1 LSYPD
6 YALILFFTKRV
17 ILNPLVVKD
26 RLLRAGGKK
35 TSPEWKVSSFKQFRI
50 ILNWKKEKRQAASY
64 KLDNWQAWDY
74 IRLNRKDNM
83 KVKEAAAITG
93 SMTRTS
99 KMPGLSY
106 SLPAWECKTGS
117 KLRKIKNSVCSMCY
131 ALKGN
136 YTRYKAIKA
145 AQYVRL
151 AALNDARWT
160 AAMVTQVKR
169 QKYFRW
175 HDAGDVQDLQHLE
188 KIFEVCRLTPETR
201 HWMPTR
207 EAWIKDHLD
216 RAPANLVI
224 RFSPPMINQRND
236 SWPNSSMVVDKGFH
250 TCPAPAQG
258 GKCGSCRQC
267 WDPAI
272 KVVSYGKH

>member
-1 LSYPD
+1 M
-6 YALILFFTKRV
+6 
-17 ILNPLVVKD
+17 LV
-26 RLLRAGGKK
+26 KK
-35 TSPEWKVSSFKQFRI
+35 AKV
-50 ILNWKKEKRQAASY
+50 
-64 KLDNWQAWDY
+64 
-74 IRLNRKDNM
+74 
-83 KVKEAAAITG
+83 ITG

-117 KLRKIKNSVCSMCY
+117 KLRKVPGSVCASCY

-136 YTRYKAIKA
+136 YTRYPEIKR

-151 AALNDARWT
+151 QALKHPLWVDAMT
-160 AAMVTQVKR
+160 AQVKR

-175 HDAGDVQDLQHLE
+175 HDAGDVQDLDHLN
-188 KIFEVCRLTPETR
+188 KIYEVCRLTPDTK

-216 RAPANLVI
+216 SKPDNLVI
-224 RFSPPMINQRND
+224 RFSPPMIGQSNE
-236 SWPNSSMVVDKGFH
+236 SWPNSSMVVTENA

-267 WDPAI
+267 WDPEVKI
-272 KVVSYGKH
+272 VSYGKH

>member
-1 LSYPD
+1 
-6 YALILFFTKRV
+6 
-17 ILNPLVVKD
+17 
-26 RLLRAGGKK
+26 
-35 TSPEWKVSSFKQFRI
+35 
-50 ILNWKKEKRQAASY
+50 
-64 KLDNWQAWDY
+64 
-74 IRLNRKDNM
+74 
-83 KVKEAAAITG
+83 
-93 SMTRTS
+93 MTRTS
-99 KMPGLSY
+99 KKPGLSY

-117 KLRKIKNSVCSMCY
+117 KLRKVKNSVCSMCY

-151 AALNDARWT
+151 KAINHQLWTVAMAA
-160 AAMVTQVKR
+160 QVKR

-175 HDAGDVQDLQHLE
+175 HDAGDVQNLDHLN
-188 KIFEVCRLTPETR
+188 KIYEVCRLTPDTN

-207 EAWIKDHLD
+207 EAWIKDHL
-216 RAPANLVI
+216 AEKPKILVI

-258 GKCGSCRQC
+258 GKCLDCRQC
-267 WDPAI
+267 WDPKI